1 MPETN
6 IPEPRPT
13 AVDLDEVERTLA
25 ASRERLLSMRVP
37 AGHWEGELSASAL
50 STATA
55 VCALEIVRRNH
66 SEEQEDLAGLIQ
78 RGLRWLRHHQNED
91 GGFGDTVECP
101 SNISTTALAWATLSL
116 CGIEETRLCAE
127 AWLKEEI
134 GDLTASSLAGAI
146 GRRYGTDRTF
156 SVPILTM
163 CALAG
168 RFGQGRDAWNS
179 IPRLPFELAA
189 LPRSW
194 FRWLGL
200 PVVSYALPA
209 LIAIGQVGHHH
220 RPTRNPAAR
229 LIRLLARKRTLR
241 ILDSIQPA
249 SGGFLEAAPLTSFV
263 AMSLAAAG
271 GTDHAVTRR
280 SVKFLVDSA
289 REDGSWPIDT
299 NLATWVTTLSIRT
312 LSAGGRLARALS
324 GDERRSLAAWL
335 LRQQM
340 RVRHPYTHAA
350 PGGWA
355 WTDRS
360 GGVPDADDTPGAL
373 LALSSLGD
381 GEDPDTLQAVRA
393 GIEWLLDLQN
403 RDGGIPTFCR
413 GWGKLPFDQSS
424 PDLTAHSLRAWSA
437 WKGSLPD
444 AVERRVKRAMGRAF
458 DFLLRTQREDG
469 AWIPLWFGNPWTE
482 DETNPVYGTTRVL
495 MCAGLSP
502 GQEWRQ
508 AMDRGMAWLLSAQ
521 NPDGGFGGGP
531 GVASSI
537 EETALSVEALT
548 SLPGAGEEA
557 VARGCRW
564 LTHRTAAGS
573 RYEST
578 PIGLYFARLWY
589 REELYPLIFTV
600 SALERVL
607 SKFRQGI

>member
-1 MPETN
+1 M
-6 IPEPRPT
+6 
-13 AVDLDEVERTLA
+13 DLDEVERTLA
-25 ASRERLLSMRVP
+25 ASREQLLSMRIP

-55 VCALEIVRRNH
+55 VCALEIVRRNRG
-66 SEEQEDLAGLIQ
+66 EGQEDLAGLIR

-116 CGIEETRLCAE
+116 CGIEETRSSAE
-127 AWLKEEI
+127 AWLKQEAGE
-134 GDLTASSLAGAI
+134 LTAPSLARAI

-168 RFGQGRDAWNS
+168 RFGQRRDAWSS

-220 RPTRNPAAR
+220 RPTRNPVAR
-229 LIRLLARKRTLR
+229 LMRFLARKRTLR
-241 ILDSIQPA
+241 ILESIQPA

-280 SVKFLVDSA
+280 SVKFLVSA
-289 REDGSWPIDT
+289 ARQDGSWPIDT
-299 NLATWVTTLSIRT
+299 NLATWVTTLSIRA
-312 LSAGGRLARALS
+312 LSAGGHLTEALS
-324 GDERRSLAAWL
+324 REEQGSIRAWL
-335 LRQQM
+335 LGQQLW
-340 RVRHPYTHAA
+340 VRHPYTHAA

-381 GEDPDTLQAVRA
+381 GDDPEILRAVHA
-393 GIEWLLDLQN
+393 GTQWLLDLQN

-424 PDLTAHSLRAWSA
+424 PDLTAHVVRAWSA
-437 WKGSLPD
+437 WKGSLPG
-444 AVERRVKRAMGRAF
+444 AVERRVKRAMGRAI
-458 DFLLRTQREDG
+458 DYLLRAQRKDG

-502 GQEWRQ
+502 DRGWRQ
-508 AMDRGMAWLLSAQ
+508 AMDRAAAWLLSAQ

-537 EETALSVEALT
+537 EETALAVEALAGF
-548 SLPGAGEEA
+548 PGAGEEA

-564 LTHRTAAGS
+564 LAHRTAEGS
-573 RYEST
+573 RFEST
-578 PIGLYFARLWY
+578 PMGLYFARLWY
-589 REELYPLIFTV
+589 REELYPLVFTV

-607 SKFRQGI
+607 ENLRRGT